1 MKTILVGVDFT
12 KSSENTVQYAIEV
25 AKQSHSKILLFHA
38 LTAPLIH
45 TTSGLVFL
53 DNDNFHKDVENEMKA
68 LSNRLSKKHPSLKFG
83 IEITY
88 DGIRERVKKLAKNRK
103 ISLVV
108 LGLETKSKIQKFLGS
123 TTSLDLA
130 GKIDCAVITVPKK
143 YKKHSVKKILV
154 ALDNKETIKSGLS
167 KRINSIIEMLGV
179 KAEFV
184 HVKTEDELNIK
195 QTINREINL
204 TTVNAWDFKTGITS
218 YAKKSKADMIMLI
231 SNNYSSIHSLFIDS
245 HSKKIILSSN
255 IPVISV
261 HK

>member
-12 KSSENTVQYAIEV
+12 KSSENTINYAIEV

-53 DNDNFHKDVENEMKA
+53 DNDNFRKDAEKEMQNL
-68 LSNRLSKKHPSLKFG
+68 LSHLSKKHPILKFG

-88 DGIRERVKKLAKNRK
+88 DGIKERVNKLAKNRK
-103 ISLVV
+103 INLLI
-108 LGLETKSKIQKFLGS
+108 LGLETKSKIQKLLGS
-123 TTSLDLA
+123 TTSLDLT
-130 GKIDCAVITVPKK
+130 GKIDCPIITVSEK
-143 YKKHSVKKILV
+143 YKKHSMKKMLI
-154 ALDNKETIKSGLS
+154 AIDNKETLKAGLS
-167 KRINSIIEMLGV
+167 KRIHALVDLLKV

-184 HVKTEDELNIK
+184 HIRTDNELDIRETHNRQIEVTTIK
-195 QTINREINL
+195 SK
-204 TTVNAWDFKTGITS
+204 DFKTGITS
-218 YAKKSKADMIMLI
+218 YAKKTQADLIMLI
-231 SNNYSSIHSLFIDS
+231 SNNYSSFHSLFIDS

-255 IPVISV
+255 IPAISV

>member
-12 KSSENTVQYAIEV
+12 KSSENAIQYAIEV

-45 TTSGLVFL
+45 TTSGLVFM
-53 DNDNFHKDVENEMKA
+53 DNDNYHNDADHEMNT
-68 LSNRLSKKHPSLKFG
+68 LLNRLSKKHPTLKFS

-88 DGIRERVKKLAKNRK
+88 DGIRNRVKKLAKNRK

-130 GKIDCAVITVPKK
+130 GKIDCAVITVPEK
-143 YKKHSVKKILV
+143 YKKHSLKKIVV
-154 ALDNKETIKSGLS
+154 ALDNKETVKSGLS
-167 KRINSIIEMLGV
+167 KRIHSIIDVLGV

-195 QTINREINL
+195 QTINREIKL
-204 TTVNAWDFKTGITS
+204 TIVNAGDFKSGITS

-231 SNNYSSIHSLFIDS
+231 SNNYSTFHSLFIDS